1 MILVIRNQARVIRE
15 NGEEEMTTTTY
26 PQSDLNDNSL
36 GGAREWFERKGL
48 TRPREGRVLGGV
60 AASFARRY
68 DVNPL
73 VARLLTI
80 VTMVVLTPLVYIA
93 AWLLMPADSA
103 APAAVSA
110 A

>member
-1 MILVIRNQARVIRE
+1 
-15 NGEEEMTTTTY
+15 MTTTTY
-26 PQSDLNDNSL
+26 PQADLHDTSIA
-36 GGAREWFERKGL
+36 GARQWFERKGL
-48 TRPREGRVLGGV
+48 TRPREGRMLGGV

-80 VTMVVLTPLVYIA
+80 ATIVVLTPLVYIA
-93 AWLLMPADSA
+93 AWLLMPAESA
-103 APAAVSA
+103 APAAGSA

>member
-1 MILVIRNQARVIRE
+1 
-15 NGEEEMTTTTY
+15 MTTSTY
-26 PQSDLNDNSL
+26 PQPDLNDNSL
-36 GGAREWFERKGL
+36 GGARAWFERKGL
-48 TRPREGRVLGGV
+48 TRPREGRMLGGV

-68 DVNPL
+68 DVNAL

-80 VTMVVLTPLVYIA
+80 VTMVVLTPLMYIA

-103 APAAVSA
+103 APAAVRA

>member
-1 MILVIRNQARVIRE
+1 MP
-15 NGEEEMTTTTY
+15 MTTHT
-26 PQSDLNDNSL
+26 QADLDDNSL
-36 GGAREWFERKGL
+36 AGAREWFERKGL
-48 TRPREGRVLGGV
+48 TRPREGRMFGGV
-60 AASFARRY
+60 SASFARRY

-80 VTMVVLTPLVYIA
+80 TTILVLTPLVYIA
-93 AWLLMPADSA
+93 AWLLMPADSV

>member
-1 MILVIRNQARVIRE
+1 MP
-15 NGEEEMTTTTY
+15 TTTY
-26 PQSDLNDNSL
+26 PQGDLHDNSL
-36 GGAREWFERKGL
+36 AGARDWFERKGL

-60 AASFARRY
+60 SASFARRY

-80 VTMVVLTPLVYIA
+80 VTIAVLTPLVYIA
-93 AWLLMPADSA
+93 AWLLMPEDSA
-103 APAAVSA
+103 APAVMSA

>member
-1 MILVIRNQARVIRE
+1 MP
-15 NGEEEMTTTTY
+15 TTTY
-26 PQSDLNDNSL
+26 PQGDLHDNSL
-36 GGAREWFERKGL
+36 AGARDWFEGKGL

-60 AASFARRY
+60 SASFARRY

-80 VTMVVLTPLVYIA
+80 VTIAVLTPLVYIA
-93 AWLLMPADSA
+93 AWLLMPEDSA
-103 APAAVSA
+103 APGIMSA